1 MLTPMPQQDAG
12 HLDQPQVVGSLL
24 VVTYQYGPAFRQPAQ
39 CTFHHPTPRRI
50 AFHTRIIEFLLAD
63 LADVRDV
70 APLFDDL
77 PRCWRFVVALV
88 QAQVL
93 ITRRLFGGSGPFDHE
108 MASSVASN
116 SLKSGTFAPAITT
129 ERGPPS
135 ASTSRERLTPF
146 LALSVGLG
154 PTRSPQSAPCP
165 SPHRR
170 PATRSPLRRVPRT
183 PR

>member
-1 MLTPMPQQDAG
+1 MLTPIPQQDAG
-12 HLDQPQVVGSLL
+12 HLDQPQVVSSLL
-24 VVTYQYGPAFRQPAQ
+24 VVAYQYGPAFRQPAQ

-77 PRCWRFVVALV
+77 PRWRFVVALV

-93 ITRRLFGGSGPFDHE
+93 ITQGACSVGEGRSTT

-170 PATRSPLRRVPRT
+170 PATRSPIRRVPRT

>member
-1 MLTPMPQQDAG
+1 MLTPIPQQDAG

-24 VVTYQYGPAFRQPAQ
+24 VVTHQYGPAFRQPAQ

-77 PRCWRFVVALV
+77 PRWRFVVALV

-93 ITRRLFGGSGPFDHE
+93 ITRRLFVGSGPSDHDG
-108 MASSVASN
+108 ASSVASN

-135 ASTSRERLTPF
+135 ASTSRERLSPF

-154 PTRSPQSAPCP
+154 PTRSPQSVPCP
-165 SPHRR
+165 WPHRR